1 MQNNQYL
8 LVIIVLTVGFSC
20 LPVHANDELD
30 AVDVE
35 AQQNTDPEVPGGIGL
50 DIETLKTVPGSGGDP
65 LRAIQSMPGIAVPDD
80 GSAEPAVRGSRPEDN
95 LYVVDFLPAGYLFH
109 FGGSVSVFNDELV
122 DVFNLYP
129 AAFGAQYNGATGA
142 VIDVELRD
150 PVTDKLTTT
159 LDISF
164 IKAGALI
171 EGPVTDNQSFYLA
184 ARASYIDLLLEDVV
198 VDDEEGVEFV
208 QFPKFTDYQG
218 KYVWRLDDQSD
229 VKLVLNGASD
239 EARIDL
245 KDNNEDILNEPDL
258 IGLHVEDTQF
268 HSQGLVW
275 SQENDSG
282 REIKTALGHST
293 SKSKDIAG
301 EAGRFEST
309 VDSWFLKGRVIQ
321 PLGNDHRI
329 AVGGIWETNQ
339 ADYDLS
345 FKDPGCTEFDVDC
358 SVTDAQRL
366 ESARK
371 LTVQEWELFVE
382 DTWFLNDRLSITP
395 GLSLHT
401 EDYLDKSFLEPRFRV
416 EYETAPDWILTTG
429 LGQYHQFPEFG
440 QVEQVFGNPNLNHSE
455 SNHAVVGL
463 EHFMDNG
470 WEWKTELYYKE
481 FTDLVT
487 SHPGTRYSNDGEGT
501 AHGIE
506 ALIKKDL
513 TDRWSGWLSLSASK
527 AERENTLTGQKFDFD
542 FDQPLIATLVA
553 QYKMTE
559 KWKLGVKW
567 WYHSGSPD
575 TPIISGEADPDR
587 PGRFRPVYGEINSD
601 RVADYHR
608 LDIRADRQ
616 FDFKRVDVTGYI
628 ELINAYNRKNVVG
641 YDYNEDFSQRE
652 EVHQLPLLI
661 SFGIK
666 AKF

>member
-1 MQNNQYL
+1 MKNKYL
-8 LVIIVLTVGFSC
+8 MFICILTGSC
-20 LPVHANDELD
+20 RCLAAQATGELE
-30 AVDVE
+30 AVDIE
-35 AQQNTDPEVPGGIGL
+35 TQQSADPDVPGGIAL
-50 DIETLKTVPGSGGDP
+50 EMETLKTVPGSGGDP
-65 LRAIQSMPGIAVPDD
+65 LRAIQSMPGIAVLDD

-95 LYVVDFLPAGYLFH
+95 LYFVDFLPAGYLFH
-109 FGGSVSVFNDELV
+109 LGGAVSVFNDELV
-122 DVFNLYP
+122 DKFILYP

-150 PVTDKLTTT
+150 PVTDTFTTT

-171 EGPVTDNQSFYLA
+171 EGPVTENQSFYLA

-218 KYVWRLDDQSD
+218 KYVWKLNDQSD

-239 EARIDL
+239 ETRVDL
-245 KDNNEDILNEPDL
+245 KENNEDILNEPDF

-268 HSQGLVW
+268 HSQGLIW
-275 SQENDSG
+275 SDKNNSG
-282 REIKTALGHST
+282 REIKAALGHST
-293 SKSKDIAG
+293 SRSKDIAA
-301 EAGRFEST
+301 EAARFVST
-309 VDSWFLKGRVIQ
+309 VDRWFLKGRMIK
-321 PLGNDHRI
+321 PLGSDHRL
-329 AVGGIWETNQ
+329 AVGGIWKTNR
-339 ADYDLS
+339 ADYDFN
-345 FKDPGCTEFDVDC
+345 FKDPGCTEFEVDC

-366 ESARK
+366 ASARK
-371 LTVQEWELFVE
+371 LTVQDWELFVE
-382 DTWFLNDRLSITP
+382 DTWFLNDRLSVTP
-395 GLSLHT
+395 GVSFHT
-401 EDYLDKSFLEPRFRV
+401 EDYLDKSFVEPRFRV

-429 LGQYHQFPEFG
+429 VGQYHQFPEFG
-440 QVEQVFGNPNLNHSE
+440 QVEQVFGNTDLNHRE
-455 SNHAVVGL
+455 SNHVVVGL

-470 WEWKTELYYKE
+470 WEWKSEIYYKK

-487 SHPGTRYSNDGEGT
+487 SHPDTRYSNDGEGT

-506 ALIKKDL
+506 TLIKKDL

-553 QYKMTE
+553 QYKLNE
-559 KWKLGVKW
+559 KWKLGAKW

-575 TPIISGEADPDR
+575 TPIMGGEADPDR

-616 FDFKRVDVTGYI
+616 FDFKRVDLTGYI
-628 ELINAYNRKNVVG
+628 ELINAYNQKNIAG
-641 YDYNEDFSQRE
+641 YDYNQDFSERE
-652 EVHQLPLLI
+652 EIHQLPLLI
-661 SFGIK
+661 SFGVK
-666 AKF
+666 AKFW

>member
-1 MQNNQYL
+1 MKNNQYL
-8 LVIIVLTVGFSC
+8 LVAFVLIGNIGC
-20 LPVHANDELD
+20 LAVQANDELD
-30 AVDVE
+30 TVDVE
-35 AQQNTDPEVPGGIGL
+35 AQERADPQVPGGIGL
-50 DIETLKTVPGSGGDP
+50 DIKTLETVPGSGGDP
-65 LRAIQSMPGIAVPDD
+65 LRAIQSMPGIAVLDD

-95 LYVVDFLPAGYLFH
+95 LYFVDFLPTGYLFH
-109 FGGSVSVFNDELV
+109 LGGSVSVFNDELV
-122 DVFNLYP
+122 DIFNLYP
-129 AAFGAQYNGATGA
+129 AAFGAEYNGAMGA

-171 EGPVTDNQSFYLA
+171 EGPVTENQSFYLA

-198 VDDEEGVEFV
+198 LDEEDGIEFV

-218 KYVWRLDDQSD
+218 KYVWKLNDQSD
-229 VKLVLNGASD
+229 LKLIFNGASD
-239 EARIDL
+239 ETRVEL
-245 KDNNEDILNEPDL
+245 KENNEDILNEPDL
-258 IGLHVEDTQF
+258 VGLHIDDTQF

-275 SQENDSG
+275 SQKNDSG
-282 REIKTALGHST
+282 REIKTALGHSVSR
-293 SKSKDIAG
+293 SKNIAA

-309 VDSWFLKGRVIQ
+309 VDNWFLKGRMIQ
-321 PLGNDHRI
+321 PLGSDHRLAI
-329 AVGGIWETNQ
+329 GGIWETSR
-339 ADYDLS
+339 ADYDLN

-366 ESARK
+366 ASARK
-371 LTVQEWELFVE
+371 LTVKNWELFVE
-382 DTWFLNDRLSITP
+382 DTWFLNDHLSITP
-395 GLSLHT
+395 GVSFHT

-416 EYETAPDWILTTG
+416 EYETAPDWILTAG
-429 LGQYHQFPEFG
+429 MGQYHQFPEFG
-440 QVEQVFGNPNLNHSE
+440 QVEQVFGNPDLNHRE
-455 SNHAVVGL
+455 SNHAVLGL

-470 WEWKTELYYKE
+470 WQWKSELYYKE

-487 SHPGTRYSNDGEGT
+487 SHPDTRYSNDGEGT
-501 AHGIE
+501 AHGFE

-527 AERENTLTGQKFDFD
+527 AERKNNLTGQTFDFD
-542 FDQPLIATLVA
+542 FDQPVIATLVA
-553 QYKMTE
+553 QYKLNQ
-559 KWKLGVKW
+559 KWTFGAKW

-575 TPIISGEADPDR
+575 TPIIGGEADPER
-587 PGRFRPVYGEINSD
+587 PGRFRPVYGDINSD

-608 LDIRADRQ
+608 LDIRADRK
-616 FDFKRVDVTGYI
+616 FDFKRVDMTGYI
-628 ELINAYNRKNVVG
+628 ELINAYNHENVAG

-652 EVHQLPLLI
+652 EIHQLPMLI